1 MWRSG
6 SAASLSRASLRYAS
20 STTSRIPSK
29 LARGSTLQKQAP
41 RFLASGSQ
49 DRPPLALVPH
59 KSFSTSIQ
67 RYSTN
72 PGNPL
77 DKIDKKHEEEVER
90 EKLEVHPDEVSATSS
105 VHEVFHE
112 KGVPDEEKDIDML
125 AGIKS
130 DLVRAFSSP
139 NLPHALITGA
149 TENHKGNLCFR
160 RGP

>member
-6 SAASLSRASLRYAS
+6 SAASLTRASLRYAS
-20 STTSRIPSK
+20 SNTSRIPSK
-29 LARGSTLQKQAP
+29 LVRKQAP

-49 DRPPLALVPH
+49 DRSPLALVLH

-67 RYSTN
+67 RYSTH
-72 PGNPL
+72 PGNPI

-130 DLVRAFSSP
+130 DLVRTFSSP
-139 NLPHALITGA
+139 TLPHALITGT